1 MNFFFYSVRILGF
14 KCNGIDFQ
22 KTVFRE
28 THNCIADPCWIH
40 VFLKILSIEG
50 IFLKPLM
57 TSQLQSLKLSKEI
70 INGMLEMG
78 KKYPELSNAILMEL
92 GNE

>member
-1 MNFFFYSVRILGF
+1 MSKYDKNELEKLAKR
-14 KCNGIDFQ
+14 
-22 KTVFRE
+22 
-28 THNCIADPCWIH
+28 HN
-40 VFLKILSIEG
+40 LKILSIEG